1 MFRRNIS
8 SRLIASAISLM
19 AGLGLPSE
27 MAGSFVRG
35 HNTKKFAKVFRTTKY
50 RPHQGKREVCRRAAQ
65 IQRGTLQTN

>member
-8 SRLIASAISLM
+8 SRLIASAIGLM

-35 HNTKKFAKVFRTTKY
+35 HNTKKIAKVLRFNKY
-50 RPHQGKREVCRRAAQ
+50 RPHQGKREVRRRYEQ